1 MASILEQL
9 QIGQKVC
16 IKESGS
22 MCYVSLVESDQL
34 GPVIAEVSPE
44 YVVFDDDA
52 AGIRTRIPTYLIR
65 TGEVPVAPVPVAA

>member
-1 MASILEQL
+1 MASILEQF

-22 MCYVSLVESDQL
+22 MCYVTLIASDQI
-34 GPVIAEVSPE
+34 GPVVAEVSPE

-52 AGIRTRIPTYLIR
+52 VGIKTRIPTYLIR
-65 TGEVPVAPVPVAA
+65 TGEVPPPPVPVAA